1 MVRNSARVAKQ
12 SLDAAG
18 TPSADSA
25 LLPDPMIHLR
35 HRCTLGCVIITISVF
50 VIFVQNLGEERKCR
64 FF

>member
-25 LLPDPMIHLR
+25 LLPDPMIHLK
-35 HRCTLGCVIITISVF
+35 HRCTLGCVIYNYFSF
-50 VIFVQNLGEERKCR
+50 CHFCSKSW
-64 FF
+64 